1 MKRNNSIIESKGG
14 RLSMK
19 YECMIEVEMKPK
31 MRYANLMNIRRDG
44 VVWLVQSKPYE
55 FKIGIK

>member
-1 MKRNNSIIESKGG
+1 MYDSGSN
-14 RLSMK
+14 
-19 YECMIEVEMKPK
+19 EMKPK